1 MESDLNKEIKR
12 NNQYVE
18 NEIINNVHVK
28 KLIILISR
36 QYQSTSRKPEK
47 DRAEAINH
55 IRNKL

>member
-36 QYQSTSRKPEK
+36 QY
-47 DRAEAINH
+47 
-55 IRNKL
+55 